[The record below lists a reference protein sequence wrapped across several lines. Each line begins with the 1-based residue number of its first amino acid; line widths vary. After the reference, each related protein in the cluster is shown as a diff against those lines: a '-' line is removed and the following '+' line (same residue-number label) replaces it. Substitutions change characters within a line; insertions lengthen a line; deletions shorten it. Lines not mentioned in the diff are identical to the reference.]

1 MAQVSSAPHS
11 ARRNRIRHSIADSA
25 VQTLIYLFVAIL
37 SLTCLLPFLHVVA
50 KSISSNA
57 MVTAQQVYLWP
68 RELDFEAYRQV
79 FSDRAM
85 MRSLW
90 FSVQVTVVFTVIGMA
105 LTILAAYPLTRRRLK
120 GRGALTFF
128 FVFTLY
134 FTAGI
139 IPDFLLMRDLGLLNT
154 RWSLMLPLAL
164 SPYNMIILKN
174 YFQNSVPD
182 SLEESAFIDGAND
195 FTILMRIYLPLSMPV
210 LATLTL
216 FYAVG
221 RWNAYQDVLFYIT
234 KDTTLYTLQYKLSL
248 FVDTS
253 GRNQGALESS
263 VGAPFITPEV
273 IQAACIVFATV
284 PILLI
289 YPFLQRYFVKGVMV
303 GAVKG

>member
-1 MAQVSSAPHS
+1 MAQTSTASAVKKH
-11 ARRNRIRHSIADSA
+11 RIRTSPVERVGEA
-25 VQTLIYLFVAIL
+25 LIYLFVVLL
-37 SLTCLLPFLHVVA
+37 SLTCLLPFIHVIS
-50 KSISSNA
+50 KSISSNG
-57 MVTAQQVYLWP
+57 MVTAQRVYLLP
-68 RELDFEAYRQV
+68 MEPTFEAYRQV
-79 FSDRAM
+79 FSDSSM
-85 MRSLW
+85 MRSLA
-90 FSVQVTVVFTVIGMA
+90 FSAEVTLVFTLIGMV
-105 LTILAAYPLTRRRLK
+105 LTILAAYPLTRKRLR

-139 IPDFLLMRDLGLLNT
+139 IPDFLLMRDLNMLNT
-154 RWSLMLPLAL
+154 KWSLILPLAL

-195 FTILMRIYLPLSMPV
+195 FVILTRIYLPLSMPV

-234 KDTTLYTLQYKLSL
+234 KNTQLYTLQFKLSL

-253 GRNQGALESS
+253 GRNMGALESS
-263 VGAPFITPEV
+263 VGAPFVTPEV

-289 YPFLQRYFVKGVMV
+289 YPLLQRYFVKGVMI

>member
-1 MAQVSSAPHS
+1 MTVAERNSRPKAI
-11 ARRNRIRHSIADSA
+11 RRKPGEILGEA
-25 VQTLIYLFVAIL
+25 LIYLFVLLL
-37 SLTCLLPFLHVVA
+37 SLSCLLPFLHVVA
-50 KSISSNA
+50 KSISSNGP
-57 MVTAQQVYLWP
+57 VTAMQVLLLP
-68 RELDFEAYRQV
+68 KQINFEAYRQV

-85 MRSLW
+85 MRALW

-105 LTILAAYPLTRRRLK
+105 LTILAAYPLARKRLM
-120 GRGALTFF
+120 GRSIFTFF

-154 RWSLMLPLAL
+154 RWAIILPLAL
-164 SPYNMIILKN
+164 SPYNLIILKN
-174 YFQNSVPD
+174 YFQNSIPD

-195 FTILMRIYLPLSMPV
+195 FAILWKIFLPLSMPV

-221 RWNAYQDVLFYIT
+221 RWNAYQDVMFYIT
-234 KDTTLYTLQYKLSL
+234 KDTSLYTLQYKLSL

-253 GRNQGALESS
+253 GQNMGALEAS
-263 VGAPFITPEV
+263 VGAPFVTQEV
-273 IQAACIVFATV
+273 VQSACIVFATV
-284 PILLI
+284 PILVI
-289 YPFLQRYFVKGVMV
+289 YPFLQRYFVKGVMI